1 MDATSYIGRV
11 GALAVALGIGAAMS
25 TGAPSARAEGPD
37 STAGSSNNGADASV
51 GAPGATSGPA
61 RTEGPDSTAGSSN
74 NGADGRWATGCHFWS
89 GADGTASAVGDRIRK
104 EIDTRLD
111 GLGDA
116 VEHVRSEADKVP
128 TRLDD
133 RRAELRATHNDVARP
148 AATPP
153 APLAGLRRAADKTER
168 RQIVPDAVNAVPD
181 LRRPKRASV
190 VVEKVL
196 GKVVDAT
203 DQAQATAVALP
214 PPPSTLRID
223 TAPVTTALSKTIEAP
238 RMAED
243 AVVSTLLAAVGLSP
257 LADSSPRTPGPS
269 PFVLAVMA
277 WARRETSRR

>member
-61 RTEGPDSTAGSSN
+61 RTGPL
-74 NGADGRWATGCHFWS
+74 
-89 GADGTASAVGDRIRK
+89 SAVGARIRK
-104 EIDTRLD
+104 ETDTRLE
-111 GLGDA
+111 GVSDA
-116 VEHVRSEADKVP
+116 VEHVRSEADKVR
-128 TRLDD
+128 TRLHD
-133 RRAELRATHNDVARP
+133 RRAELRATLNDVARP

-153 APLAGLRRAADKTER
+153 GPLASLRRAADKTER

-196 GKVVDAT
+196 GKVVDVT
-203 DQAQATAVALP
+203 DQAQRTAVAL

-243 AVVSTLLAAVGLSP
+243 AVVSTLRIDTAPVTTALSKTIEAPRMVEDAVVSTLLATVGLSP
-257 LADSSPRTPGPS
+257 FADSSRARRPS
-269 PFVLAVMA
+269 PS
-277 WARRETSRR
+277 ARRDGMGAT